1 MTRRDRGAAMVWS
14 LALTSLL
21 LTAGL
26 AAAGVGALA
35 VTRQRVATVADVA
48 AVAGAQAFVD
58 KCAHAV
64 ASVEANGMTAVS
76 CELDGADVIVE
87 VSTSAPAVVHRLFGI
102 LGRSAAEV
110 RASARAGSP

>member
-1 MTRRDRGAAMVWS
+1 MTRRDSGAAMVWS

-35 VTRQRVATVADVA
+35 VTRQRVATVADIA
-48 AVAGAQAFVD
+48 ALAGAQAVVD
-58 KCAHAV
+58 QCGTAV
-64 ASVEANGMTAVS
+64 ASVEANGMAAVS
-76 CELDGADVIVE
+76 CALDGDDVVVE
-87 VSTSAPAVVHRLFGI
+87 VSAAAPAVVHRLLGM

-110 RASARAGSP
+110 RASARAGPP

>member
-1 MTRRDRGAAMVWS
+1 MVWS
-14 LALTSLL
+14 LALTTLL

-26 AAAGVGALA
+26 AAAAVGVLA
-35 VTRQRVATVADVA
+35 VTRQRAATVADVA
-48 AVAGAQAFVD
+48 AVVGAQAFVD

-87 VSTSAPAVVHRLFGI
+87 VSAAAPAIVRRLLGM

-110 RASARAGSP
+110 RASARAGPP